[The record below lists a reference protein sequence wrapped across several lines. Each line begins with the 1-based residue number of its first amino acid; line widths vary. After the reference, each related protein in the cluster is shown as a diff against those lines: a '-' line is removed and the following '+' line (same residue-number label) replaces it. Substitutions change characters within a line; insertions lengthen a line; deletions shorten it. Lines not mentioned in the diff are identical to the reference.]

1 MLSLHFFLL
10 LVFCFCGFF
19 VFLSANPMHS
29 VLFLIL
35 TFCCAACIL
44 FLFSVDFLGLVFI
57 MIYVG
62 AVAILFLFVVMMLD
76 VKTSLLDPTA
86 HTPIILSLGAF
97 FLVQVFFFISQ
108 SFGFGE
114 VKQFHFEKSIDALH
128 NIDSL
133 GQLLYNYFL
142 PCFLIAGIVLLVALV
157 GAIIL
162 TLNFNSSRKNQL
174 ISRQLSRSIKCVHSF
189 DM

>member
-1 MLSLHFFLL
+1 MLALHFFLL

-35 TFCCAACIL
+35 TFCTGACIL

-76 VKTSLLDPTA
+76 VKTSLFKS
-86 HTPIILSLGAF
+86 TPSIPLILSVGIF
-97 FLVQVFFFISQ
+97 FLVQVFYFVNRIL
-108 SFGFGE
+108 GFGE
-114 VKQFHFEKSIDALH
+114 VKGFFFENNIDALY
-128 NIDSL
+128 NIGSL
-133 GQLLYNYFL
+133 GQFLYNYFL
-142 PCFLIAGIVLLVALV
+142 SCFLIAGIILLIALV
-157 GAIIL
+157 GAIVL
-162 TLNFNSSRKNQL
+162 TLNFNSIRKNQL

-189 DM
+189 DI

>member
-10 LVFCFCGFF
+10 LIFCFCGFF

-35 TFCCAACIL
+35 TFCCSACIL
-44 FLFSVDFLGLVFI
+44 FLFTIDFLSLIFI
-57 MIYVG
+57 MVYVG

-76 VKTSLLDPTA
+76 VKSSLLDPTA
-86 HTPIILSLGAF
+86 NSPLIIGLGFFF
-97 FLVQVFFFISQ
+97 FLQAFFFINRV
-108 SFGFGE
+108 FGLGE
-114 VKQFHFEKSIDALH
+114 IKKFAFEKNIDAIH

-142 PCFLIAGIVLLVALV
+142 SCFLIAGIVLLVALI

-162 TLNFNSSRKNQL
+162 TLNFNSNRKNQL
-174 ISRQLSRSIKCVHSF
+174 ISRQLSRSVKCVYSF
-189 DM
+189 DT

>member
-10 LVFCFCGFF
+10 LIFCFCGFF

-44 FLFSVDFLGLVFI
+44 FLFSIDFLGLVFI

-76 VKTSLLDPTA
+76 VKTSLFETTSYI
-86 HTPIILSLGAF
+86 HIILSVGAF
-97 FLVQVFFFISQ
+97 FLVQVFFLINQAFS
-108 SFGFGE
+108 FGE
-114 VKQFHFEKSIDALH
+114 VKYFCFEKNFDALH

-133 GQLLYNYFL
+133 GQFLYNYFL
-142 PCFLIAGIVLLVALV
+142 SCFLIAGIILLVALI

-189 DM
+189 DV

>member
-1 MLSLHFFLL
+1 MLGLHFFLL
-10 LVFCFCGFF
+10 LIFCFCGLF

-35 TFCCAACIL
+35 TFCSAACIL
-44 FLFSVDFLGLVFI
+44 FLFSVDFLGLVFV

-76 VKTSLLDPTA
+76 VKTSLFESTA
-86 HTPIILSLGAF
+86 NMPLIMIVGVF
-97 FLVQVFFFISQ
+97 FLVQVFYFLNKVF
-108 SFGFGE
+108 SFGEIKSFY
-114 VKQFHFEKSIDALH
+114 FENNIDALY
-128 NIDSL
+128 NIGSL
-133 GQLLYNYFL
+133 GQFLYNYFL
-142 PCFLIAGIVLLVALV
+142 SCFLIAGIVLLVALI

-174 ISRQLSRSIKCVHSF
+174 VSRQLSRSIKCVHSF
-189 DM
+189 DI

>member
-10 LVFCFCGFF
+10 IISCLCGFF

-35 TFCCAACIL
+35 TFCCSACIL
-44 FLFSVDFLGLVFI
+44 FIFSVDFLGLVFI

-76 VKTSLLDPTA
+76 VKTSLLESTS
-86 HTPIILSLGAF
+86 HTSVILSVGAF
-97 FLVQVFFFISQ
+97 FFIQVFFFINRVF
-108 SFGFGE
+108 SFGDLKHFS
-114 VKQFHFEKSIDALH
+114 FEKNFDALY

-133 GQLLYNYFL
+133 GQFLYNYFL
-142 PCFLIAGIVLLVALV
+142 SCFLIAGIILLVALV
-157 GAIIL
+157 GAIVL

-189 DM
+189 DI